1 MKVLV
6 TGGAGYIGSHAVK
19 TLLDAGHDV
28 VVYDDL
34 SHGYLQAV
42 DPRAQFVCASTLD
55 LNQLQQT
62 LQRFSIEAVLHFA
75 ARIEVAESMV
85 APALYYESNVTG
97 TIRLLQAMQ
106 KENVKKIVFSST
118 AAVYGN
124 PKQIPIRETEACQP
138 INPYGRSKWISEMI
152 IRDFCQAYQFSA
164 AILRYF
170 NVAGAWPTGEIGE
183 DHKPETH
190 LIPRILKVARD
201 GGEPVKIFGYDYGTP
216 DGTCVRDYVHVVDL
230 AQAHALA
237 LESMK
242 PGQLEIFNVGSESGF
257 SVRQVI
263 SACEKITGRKL
274 KVEEHP
280 PRAGDP
286 ATLVASSEKI
296 RRELHWQPRFA
307 SLEKIIEDAWNWHS
321 LHPLGYVDATRPS
334 SLFAANPNPNLNPSS
349 NPSLNP
355 NSNPNP
361 DLNQRVSSTLT
372 VG

>member
-19 TLLDAGHDV
+19 TLLDAGHEV

-42 DPRAQFVCASTLD
+42 DARAEFVCASTMD
-55 LNQLQQT
+55 LHQLQFT
-62 LQRFSIEAVLHFA
+62 LRQHSIEAVLHFA
-75 ARIEVAESMV
+75 ARIEVAESMI
-85 APALYYESNVTG
+85 APALYFENNVTG

-106 KENVKKIVFSST
+106 NENVKKIVFSST

-124 PKQIPIRETEACQP
+124 PRQIPIPETETCQP
-138 INPYGRSKWISEMI
+138 INPYGRSKWMSEMI
-152 IRDFCQAYQFSA
+152 IRDFCDAYQFSA
-164 AILRYF
+164 AVLRYF

-201 GGEPVKIFGYDYGTP
+201 GGEPVKIYGTDYPTP
-216 DGTCVRDYVHVVDL
+216 DGTCVRDYVHVADL
-230 AQAHALA
+230 AQAHVLA
-237 LESMK
+237 LENMTA
-242 PGQLEIFNVGSESGF
+242 GRMEIYNVGSESGF
-257 SVRQVI
+257 SVREVI
-263 SACEKITGRKL
+263 SACEKVTGRKL
-274 KVEEHP
+274 AIEEHP

-296 RRELHWQPRFA
+296 RRELKWQPQFA
-307 SLEKIIEDAWNWHS
+307 NLEKIIEHAWNWHS
-321 LHPLGYVDATRPS
+321 LHPLGYIETTRRAHPTAPS
-334 SLFAANPNPNLNPSS
+334 ISMPNQPH
-349 NPSLNP
+349 
-355 NSNPNP
+355 
-361 DLNQRVSSTLT
+361 QMVSSTWT